1 VRRLGGAATVCVVA
15 AVTLAGCAE
24 QQGPTGDG
32 HAAITT
38 ACEQAVEG
46 KLESPSTAKFHVDTS
61 NASDSERGW
70 WTVSGH
76 VDSHRLDASA
86 VRTEFV
92 CDVTWLPDTRVATV
106 TNVTVSED

>member
-1 VRRLGGAATVCVVA
+1 VGVVA

-24 QQGPTGDG
+24 QQGPTDDNG

-38 ACEQAVEG
+38 ACEQAVGG

-92 CDVTWLPDTRVATV
+92 CDVTWLPDTQVATV